1 MKYRTL
7 ISFAALALA
16 GISSS
21 ASAELTATDYCD
33 PKVTTPKAIKEMR
46 PMADGVSYTAASD
59 SGTEITV
66 HSYKTGEKT
75 YTLFSTSNIKGDVKI
90 DKFDGYELSSNEKKI
105 LLWNN
110 KKGIYRR
117 SFTADYY
124 VYDIMRSTLKKV
136 SANGPQRCA
145 TISHDGRMVAYV
157 RDNNIWI
164 SNLDYNTDKAVTTD
178 GSINKVINGAPD
190 WCYEEEFGVDNTL
203 RWSGDDNT
211 LAFIRFDETEVPE
224 YSFDIYSGSC
234 NPEPQYDLYPGQYRY
249 KYPLAGFPVSKVQ
262 ALAYNLD
269 NQTTKVMNLPL
280 ATDDYIPSFEFDAS
294 GQRLMIMQLNHDQN
308 TLRLYSVNPAS
319 TVAQQ
324 IYEEKSEAWLSPS
337 AYQTVSYEKDGFV
350 IASDRSGWRH
360 LYKYSYSGSLLRQI
374 TSGSYNVTNL
384 YGLDSSTGEYYVQTT
399 QLGAVNRTIAKVSP
413 KGEIQMLDKRAGTQQ
428 GFFSRGCKYYVQR
441 FSDITTPPIYTLHT
455 SNGKKVRTLE
465 DNAEYA
471 AHYAEAPKKELTTI
485 KNAEGAD
492 MNAFIIRPIDFDS
505 SKKYPMLAYQYNGP
519 ESQEVLNAWKM
530 EGVYAIAASG
540 YIVTCV
546 DGRGTGGRER
556 SWTTSVY
563 KRLGTLETAD
573 QTAAAREWSKRPEID
588 AEKMACFGW
597 SYGGYMTLME
607 LTSENTPFAC
617 GVSMAPVTDWRYYDA
632 PYTERFMLTP
642 RQNEAGYKSAS
653 AIDRADKLDRRL
665 LIMSGTADDNVHFY
679 NTLKYTSR
687 LTSEGKLYD
696 MMALTGFDHS
706 LRVCNA
712 RTELFRKIID
722 FLNTRL
728 CSNAP
733 RVQNIKP

>member
-1 MKYRTL
+1 MKHTKL
-7 ISFAALALA
+7 ISLATVV
-16 GISSS
+16 
-21 ASAELTATDYCD
+21 ASALSTPVMAQLTATDYCD
-33 PKVTTPKAIKEMR
+33 PAATMPKSIKEMR
-46 PMADGVSYTAASD
+46 PMSDGVSYTATSD
-59 SGTEITV
+59 SGTEITI

-75 YTLFSTSNIKGDVKI
+75 GVLFSTEAVKGDIRI
-90 DKFDGYELSSNEKKI
+90 DKFDGYELSANEKKI
-105 LLWNN
+105 LLWTN
-110 KKGIYRR
+110 KKGIYRH

-124 VYDIMRSTLKKV
+124 VYDIMRSTLKAV
-136 SANGPQRCA
+136 STKGEQRCA

-157 RDNNIWI
+157 RDNNVWI
-164 SNLDYNTDKAVTTD
+164 SNLDYGTDKAITSD
-178 GSINKVINGAPD
+178 GGFNKIINGAPD
-190 WCYEEEFGVDNTL
+190 WCYEEEFGVLNTI

-234 NPEPQYDLYPGQYRY
+234 NPQPEYDLYPGQYKY
-249 KYPLAGFPVSKVQ
+249 KYPLAGFPVSKVS

-269 NQTTKVMNLPL
+269 NGTIKTIDLPS
-280 ATDDYIPSFEFDAS
+280 APDDYIPSFEFDAS
-294 GQRLMIMQLNHDQN
+294 GQRLMIMLLNHDQN
-308 TLRLYSVNPAS
+308 RLRLFSANPAS
-319 TVAQQ
+319 TVASQ
-324 IYEEKSEAWLSPS
+324 IYEETSDAWLSPS

-360 LYKYSYSGSLLRQI
+360 LYKYSYGGSLLRQI
-374 TSGSYNVTNL
+374 TSGAYNVTAL
-384 YGLDSSTGEYYVQTT
+384 YGIDPTNGDYYIQTT
-399 QLGAVNRTIAKVSP
+399 QLGAVNRTIARVAA
-413 KGEIQMLDKRAGTQQ
+413 KGGVHMLDNRPGTQQ
-428 GFFSRGCKYYVQR
+428 GFFSSGCKYYVQK
-441 FSDITTPPIYTLHT
+441 FSDAITPPVYTLHT

-471 AHYAEAPKKELTTI
+471 ARYISAPKKELTTI
-485 KNAEGAD
+485 KNGEGAD
-492 MNAFIIRPIDFDS
+492 MNAFIIRPINFDP

-519 ESQEVLNAWKM
+519 ESQEVLNTWKM

-556 SWTTSVY
+556 SWTTAVY
-563 KRLGTLETAD
+563 KRLGTVETED
-573 QTAAAREWSKRPEID
+573 QTAAARQWAAMPEID
-588 AEKMACFGW
+588 ATKMACFGW

-607 LTSENTPFAC
+607 LTAENTPFAC

-642 RQNEAGYKSAS
+642 QQNKSGYETAS
-653 AIDRADKLDRRL
+653 AVGRASKLDRRL

-687 LTSEGKLYD
+687 LTSEGKIFD

-706 LRVCNA
+706 LRMCNA

-728 CSNAP
+728 RSNAP
-733 RVQNIKP
+733 QVEIIKK